1 MSDPTGPFLSVRG
14 DARQTVAPDY
24 VTLASTID
32 ISRGSKGE
40 ALRAA
45 AARLDRLIAD
55 LATLGAEAL
64 SVETERRPLTWSAQS
79 ATTHAEREHNDQTGH
94 YEPTGRVTATV
105 AVLIAVRD
113 FGLLDS
119 LGAVL
124 AARETLSVHEAAWEV
139 DWDNPAWPD
148 VRAAAIQ
155 AAIRKGRDYAA
166 ALGGSLRS
174 VEHIADVGLLGG
186 GEATQY
192 RSAGGRRAMSASGG
206 REPDT
211 PSLDPV
217 PQELTATIEARFIA
231 TGVSLTGAD
240 GGELGAT

>member
-1 MSDPTGPFLSVRG
+1 MSDPAGPLLSVRG
-14 DARQTVAPDY
+14 EARRMVPPDSAV
-24 VTLASTID
+24 VTAGIECQ
-32 ISRGSKGE
+32 RGSKAE
-40 ALRAA
+40 AVRAA
-45 AARLDRLIAD
+45 AAELDGLTAD
-55 LATLGAEAL
+55 LAAQGGVAL
-64 SVETERRPLTWSAQS
+64 DAGTGRRPLTWSAQS
-79 ATTHAEREHNDQTGH
+79 ATTYAEREHNDQTGH

-124 AARETLSVHEAAWEV
+124 AAHETLSVHEAAWEV

-240 GGELGAT
+240 GGKLGAT

>member
-45 AARLDRLIAD
+45 AARLDHLIAD

-79 ATTHAEREHNDQTGH
+79 ATTYAEREHNDQTGH

-113 FGLLDS
+113 FGLL
-119 LGAVL
+119 
-124 AARETLSVHEAAWEV
+124 
-139 DWDNPAWPD
+139 
-148 VRAAAIQ
+148 